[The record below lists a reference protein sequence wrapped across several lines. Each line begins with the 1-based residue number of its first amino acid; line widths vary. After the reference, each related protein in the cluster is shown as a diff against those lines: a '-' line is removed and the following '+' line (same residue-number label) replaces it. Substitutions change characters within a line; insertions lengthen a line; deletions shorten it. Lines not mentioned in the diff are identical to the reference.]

1 MGLFN
6 VGKKIDKALDIVD
19 QIVPDADARIKIRAE
34 LETMR
39 AELMLSGKGAQ
50 VTKYTICFLVSLV
63 VSCLCYGFMIDPSLM
78 KNALD
83 FSLAA
88 TPLIA
93 VLIGVYGGG
102 RAFKNSKWSNG
113 NGSGK

>member
-1 MGLFN
+1 MGAFKI
-6 VGKKIDKALDIVD
+6 GKKIDKALDIID
-19 QIVPDADARIKIRAE
+19 QVVPDADARIKLRAE
-34 LETMR
+34 LEMMR
-39 AELMLSGKGAQ
+39 GSNLLTGAGAIM
-50 VTKYTICFLVSLV
+50 TKATICFLVSLV

-102 RAFKNSKWSNG
+102 KAFKNSKWSNG
-113 NGSGK
+113 NGRT